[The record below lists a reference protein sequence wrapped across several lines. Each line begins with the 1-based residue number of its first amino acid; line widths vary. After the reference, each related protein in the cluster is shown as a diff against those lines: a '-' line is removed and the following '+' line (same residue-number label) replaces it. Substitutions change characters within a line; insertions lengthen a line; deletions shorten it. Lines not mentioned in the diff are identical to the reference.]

1 MYRTQYELFSYL
13 LNSRTPNG
21 KKVLSKSS
29 LDLLRKLRLKQ
40 AAAIGNITPS
50 QEEELKKIMQND
62 SDGEDSEEDKYV
74 LVNSLYPNNG
84 KQLDC
89 WPRSL
94 SNKQVENIEDLPIQE
109 ARLHQSFNRE
119 PPISQSIEQIVPR
132 ESVFFT

>member
-21 KKVLSKSS
+21 KKILTKSS

-109 ARLHQSFNRE
+109 ARLHQNFNRE

-132 ESVFFT
+132 ESVFYT

>member
-1 MYRTQYELFSYL
+1 
-13 LNSRTPNG
+13 
-21 KKVLSKSS
+21 
-29 LDLLRKLRLKQ
+29 
-40 AAAIGNITPS
+40 
-50 QEEELKKIMQND
+50 MQND

-109 ARLHQSFNRE
+109 ARLHQNFNRE

-132 ESVFFT
+132 ESVFYTQDGPPEAYQTIQDDQ

>member
-21 KKVLSKSS
+21 KKILTKSS

-109 ARLHQSFNRE
+109 TRLHQNFNRE
-119 PPISQSIEQIVPR
+119 PPISQSIE
-132 ESVFFT
+132 